1 MLRSLYSGVTGVKGH
16 QTYLDVVG
24 NNIAN
29 VNTTGFKKSN
39 VLFQDLLYQNVRGAM
54 SPDAGQGRGGINP
67 MQIGLGSMVGA
78 VETIHT
84 QGTMQYTG
92 NRNDFAISGDGY
104 FVVKN
109 GSDTLYTRSGSATLD
124 SGGNLVMSGSG
135 YMYQGYKME
144 KDPTDPTK
152 YIEGPLSNVNIP
164 VGQKLEANKTEL
176 TGYRCNLDSRVK
188 THLPMGITG
197 NDSSVKV
204 ALGAN
209 TYTLS
214 SIAEGGTVAN
224 YLTLTDGTNSVTLGF
239 PAAGP
244 SVDPTS
250 LLPNLTQVAVAGAFT
265 GASYDPATGKL
276 TVTDGTN
283 SSTVDLSAMMDFE
296 VLTVRDSSNNVYRYL
311 AEFNDVAATGAKEL
325 VLWGPDAS
333 AGGAITRYSLTVP
346 TNRDGTFDLSTATNI
361 LTAAQS
367 PSGNAVTVNATTDG
381 LGLVLR
387 DGATTLATLNN
398 RLTSVHNSKMD
409 IYDSLGNPHTLEV
422 SWEKVDKNVWRWR
435 AFLPDEPGI
444 TMMNNTGLINFDS
457 QGKIEGS
464 TTFDVSINFAALGA
478 EDSTVTLDFS
488 GQSFG
493 KDAIEGVTQYG
504 SAFTTKAYYQDG
516 YPMGVLQDYAI
527 SSDGTVQGVYSN
539 GQRQPLY
546 KMALALFANPQGLNK
561 EGSTV
566 FSESAN
572 SGIAQVVKPM
582 EGGAGRIMGSNL
594 EMSNVDLSQE
604 FVNLIVAQRGFQ
616 ANARVITTSDQ
627 VLEELINLKR

>member
-67 MQIGLGSMVGA
+67 MQIGLGSLVGA

-92 NRNDFAISGDGY
+92 NRNDFAVSGDGY

-109 GSDTLYTRSGSATLD
+109 GADTLYTRAGSATLD
-124 SGGNLVMSGSG
+124 SGGNLVMAGSG

-152 YIEGPLSNVNIP
+152 YIEGPLGGINIP
-164 VGQKLEANKTEL
+164 VGQKLEARKTQL
-176 TGYRCNLDSRVK
+176 GGYRCNLDSRVK
-188 THLPMGITG
+188 SHLPMGITG
-197 NDSSVKV
+197 NDSSVKII
-204 ALGAN
+204 LGAN
-209 TYTLS
+209 TYTLNN
-214 SIAEGGTVAN
+214 IAEGGTVGN
-224 YLTLTDGTNSVTLGF
+224 FLTLTDGTNSVQLGF
-239 PAAGP
+239 PAGGP
-244 SVDPTS
+244 TVDPTS
-250 LLPNLTQVAVAGAFT
+250 LLPNLTQVSVAGAFT
-265 GASYDPATGKL
+265 GASYDPSTGKL

-283 SSTVDLSAMMDFE
+283 TSTVDLASMMDFE
-296 VLTVRDSSNNVYRYL
+296 VLIVRDSSNNVYRYL
-311 AEFNDVAATGAKEL
+311 TEFNDVAANGYKEL

-333 AGGAITRYSLTVP
+333 SGNASTRFSLTVP
-346 TNRDGTFDLSTATNI
+346 TKNDGTFDLSAAQNI
-361 LTAAQS
+361 LAAAQS
-367 PSGNAVTVNATTDG
+367 PSGNALTVQATTDG
-381 LGLVLR
+381 LGLVVK
-387 DGATTLATLNN
+387 DGATTVATLNN
-398 RLTSVHNSKMD
+398 RLSSIHTSKMD

-422 SWEKVDKNVWRWR
+422 SWEKVDNNQWRWR
-435 AFLPDEPGI
+435 AFLPDETGI
-444 TMMNNTGLINFDS
+444 TLTNNTGVINFDS
-457 QGKIEGS
+457 QGKIEGVS
-464 TTFDVSINFAALGA
+464 EFDVTINFAALGA
-478 EDSTVTLDFS
+478 EDSTVRLDFS
-488 GQSFG
+488 GKSFG
-493 KDAIEGVTQYG
+493 KEAIEGVTQYG

-516 YPMGVLQDYAI
+516 YPMGVLQDYAV

-546 KMALALFANPQGLNK
+546 KMALALFANPQGLTK

-566 FSESAN
+566 FAESAN
-572 SGIAQVVKPM
+572 SGIAQIVKPM